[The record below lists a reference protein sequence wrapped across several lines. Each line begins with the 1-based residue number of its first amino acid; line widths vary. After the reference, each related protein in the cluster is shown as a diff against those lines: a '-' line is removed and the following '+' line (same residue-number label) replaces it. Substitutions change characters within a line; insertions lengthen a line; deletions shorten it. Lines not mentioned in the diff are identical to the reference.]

1 MVPTLVISRA
11 NPHQFWH
18 RFSSAR
24 IAGILPGMS
33 DDEDFEPR
41 LGRMRARGKGRG
53 KKYLQRVLAAANLAG
68 AVLGGSKL
76 RARFDGS
83 RIGRGSGV
91 GRVLTS
97 RDRFAAFRQRR
108 VIVKSRIV
116 KLAGKGAAA
125 ARAHLRYI
133 ERDGTTRDGARGQLY
148 GADTDKA
155 DGRSFLER
163 GAGDRH
169 QFRFIVSPEDGA
181 EYDDLKSVTRR
192 LMSRMERDLGTR
204 LDWVAVDHFNTGHP
218 HTHIVVR
225 GKDDRGKDLI
235 IARDY
240 ITGGIRE
247 RAAELIELDLGPR
260 TVEEIQRKLHA
271 EIGQER
277 LTSVD
282 QILLREAELEPL
294 VTSAARG
301 AFDQTLRAGRLRKL
315 ERLGLAEK
323 MGAAHWRLAPG
334 MAETLRRMGERGDII
349 RTMQRAFTESGSDR
363 APADQAIYDPSA
375 GAQPIVGRIVQRGLS
390 NELNDR
396 HYLLVDATDGRSHYV
411 DIGKGE
417 NVEAHPVG
425 AIVRIEPVRTGIREA
440 DRVVA
445 GIAAAHD
452 GRYDIDLHLRHD
464 PSATEAF
471 AEAHVR
477 RLEAIRRL
485 TGGASRE
492 ADGSWNIAADHLDR
506 AAEYEAVRTSDRP
519 VVVEALSMQPVD
531 LLVDIDAATWLDHE
545 ILATNP
551 LPLRDA
557 GFGREVSNAQAR
569 RRQWL
574 LTQQLAHES
583 DGQVVA
589 HPGMIDAL
597 RRRELMRVAAL
608 LSEELGST
616 VGEARV
622 GEQVRGIFRRR
633 VDMVSG
639 RYALVERSRDFTLVP
654 WRPVLDRQLGKNVSG
669 VLRGDGVSWTF
680 GRGRSGP
687 NIS

>member
-1 MVPTLVISRA
+1 
-11 NPHQFWH
+11 
-18 RFSSAR
+18 
-24 IAGILPGMS
+24 MS
-33 DDEDFEPR
+33 NDEDFEPR
-41 LGRMRARGKGRG
+41 LGRMRARGKSPG
-53 KKYLQRVLAAANLAG
+53 KKYLQRVIAAANLAG
-68 AVLGGSKL
+68 AVVGRSKR

-91 GRVLTS
+91 ARVLVS
-97 RDRFAAFRQRR
+97 RDQFAAFRQRR

-125 ARAHLRYI
+125 ARAHLRYV
-133 ERDGTTRDGARGQLY
+133 ERDGTTREGDRGQLY
-148 GADTDKA
+148 GADSDTV
-155 DGRSFLER
+155 DGQTFLER

-169 QFRFIVSPEDGA
+169 QFRFIVSPEDGS

-192 LMSRMERDLGTR
+192 LMSRMEKDLGTR

-218 HTHIVVR
+218 HTHIIVR

-247 RAAELIELDLGPR
+247 RASELVDLDLGPR
-260 TVEEIQRKLHA
+260 TVDAIQQKLRSEIEQDRF
-271 EIGQER
+271 
-277 LTSVD
+277 TSID
-282 QILLREAELEPL
+282 RILLRESETVTL
-294 VTSAARG
+294 VTSAARS

-315 ERLGLAEK
+315 ERLGLAEQ

-349 RTMQRAFTESGSDR
+349 RTMQRAFAELGSDS
-363 APADQAIYDPSA
+363 APADLAIYDSAA

-390 NELNDR
+390 DELNDR

-417 NVEAHPVG
+417 NVEVHPAG

-440 DRVVA
+440 DRIVA
-445 GIAAAHD
+445 EVASVNG

-464 PSATEAF
+464 PTATEAF

-485 TGGASRE
+485 TGGVRRN
-492 ADGSWNIAADHLDR
+492 ADGSWNIAADHLER
-506 AAEYEAVRTSDRP
+506 AAEYEAVRASGRP
-519 VVVEALSMQPVD
+519 VVVETLSMQPVD
-531 LLVDIDAATWLDHE
+531 RLVDIDAATWLDHE
-545 ILATNP
+545 IVAANP
-551 LPLRDA
+551 VPLRDA
-557 GFGREVSNAQAR
+557 GFGRDVGNAQAR

-574 LTQQLAHES
+574 MAQQFAQEFDEHL
-583 DGQVVA
+583 VPR
-589 HPGMIDAL
+589 PGMIDAL
-597 RRRELMRVAAL
+597 RRRELMRVGAS

-616 VGEARV
+616 FVEARA
-622 GEQVRGIFRRR
+622 GDQVRGVFRRR

-654 WRPVLDRQLGKNVSG
+654 WRPVLDHQLGKNVSG
-669 VLRGDGVSWTF
+669 VLRGDGVSWSF

-687 NIS
+687 SIS